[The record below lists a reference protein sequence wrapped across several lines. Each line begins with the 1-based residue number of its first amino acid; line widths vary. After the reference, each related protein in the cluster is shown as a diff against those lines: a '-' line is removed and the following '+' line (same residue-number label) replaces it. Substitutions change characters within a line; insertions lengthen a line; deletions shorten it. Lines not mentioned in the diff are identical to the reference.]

1 MLIGLQPAKAA
12 SQQGFMLLESLLA
25 LLIFSLGI
33 LGMVA
38 INARAIQAAT
48 DAEFRTD
55 AAKFA
60 DEIATQISLNADRT
74 TTASLATSLAN
85 FAYSGGA
92 PSSPV
97 VEQWLIRLSGTSS
110 SGVPSGVQNCQS
122 PLVGRCWTEL
132 NTPLST
138 PLPGVLWANQR
149 IVITTATG
157 AFNRVDVTIQW
168 NVPNG
173 GPRQHSVV
181 FYVN

>member
-1 MLIGLQPAKAA
+1 MLMGLQPAKAA

-74 TTASLATSLAN
+74 STASLATSLAA
-85 FAYSGGA
+85 FAHQTTGTACGGFSGA
-92 PSSPV
+92 QSTNAV
-97 VEQWLIRLSGTSS
+97 VTDWLGRLSAAGT
-110 SGVPSGVQNCQS
+110 G
-122 PLVGRCWTEL
+122 
-132 NTPLST
+132 
-138 PLPGVLWANQR
+138 LPGAV
-149 IVITTATG
+149 ATG
-157 AFNRVDVTIQW
+157 QQIRVETAAGQFNRVVVTLCWQL
-168 NVPNG
+168 PNAG
-173 GPRQHSVV
+173 LRQHTLIS
-181 FYVN
+181 YVN

>member
-1 MLIGLQPAKAA
+1 MLMGLQPAKAA

-74 TTASLATSLAN
+74 STASLATSLAT
-85 FAYSGGA
+85 FAHWSGGTTTCGGFDGA
-92 PSSPV
+92 QSTNAV
-97 VEQWLIRLSGTSS
+97 VTDWLGRLSAVGT
-110 SGVPSGVQNCQS
+110 G
-122 PLVGRCWTEL
+122 
-132 NTPLST
+132 
-138 PLPGVLWANQR
+138 LPGAAAMRQQIRVE
-149 IVITTATG
+149 TAAG
-157 AFNRVDVTIQW
+157 QFNRVVVTLCWQ
-168 NVPNG
+168 VPNAG
-173 GPRQHSVV
+173 VRQHTLIS
-181 FYVN
+181 YVN

>member
-1 MLIGLQPAKAA
+1 MLMEFQSAKAT

-74 TTASLATSLAN
+74 STASLATSLAA
-85 FAYSGGA
+85 FAHQTTGTTCGGFSGA
-92 PSSPV
+92 QSTNAV
-97 VEQWLIRLSGTSS
+97 VTDWLGRLSAAGT
-110 SGVPSGVQNCQS
+110 G
-122 PLVGRCWTEL
+122 
-132 NTPLST
+132 
-138 PLPGVLWANQR
+138 LPGAV
-149 IVITTATG
+149 ATG
-157 AFNRVDVTIQW
+157 QQIRVETAAGQFNRVVVTLCWQ
-168 NVPNG
+168 VPNAG
-173 GPRQHSVV
+173 LRQHTLIS
-181 FYVN
+181 YVN